1 MKKTI
6 VVDTNVALEDPN
18 FSQNFKDA
26 DIVVPVYSLEEVD
39 NLKKFPDA
47 TGRNAR
53 EFSRFLD
60 KLCDQGDLSKG
71 VKLENGST
79 IRVESNHLP
88 IEGTFKSNYDCLILG
103 VAKWLKDNQNLDVIF
118 VTNDTNL
125 RIRAKIIGIESKSY
139 HESYSNFDFYQGF
152 SEEHVL
158 SDDISDIYKEGFVKY
173 DDHED
178 LHKNEYLLLKD
189 QCNPKR
195 SAIVRHMSDGH
206 CVLLKETEIPVYGLK
221 AKNVKQK
228 FALNALMD
236 PDVHFVALAGPAG
249 TGKTLVA
256 CAAGLDQVTSTRRY
270 KKLLVS
276 RPIVPMGREMGF
288 LPGDIDEKMDPW
300 MKPIQDNIAFL
311 AKSSGSS
318 PEEVMKY
325 MTEKGYLQIEPL
337 TYIRGRSIH
346 GQFLLI
352 DEAQNLTKHEIKT
365 ILTRAG
371 KGTKVVLTGDPY
383 QIDCPRLDK
392 RNNGLIYALN
402 KFKNE
407 AIAASIVLD
416 ETERSELAS
425 IAAKIL

>member
-6 VVDTNVALEDPN
+6 VVDTNVALEDPH
-18 FSQNFKDA
+18 FDKNFKGV

-39 NLKKFPDA
+39 NLKKFPDS

-53 EFSRFLD
+53 EFSRHLD
-60 KLCDQGDLSKG
+60 KLCDEGDLSKG
-71 VKLENGST
+71 ISIGNGNT
-79 IRVESNHLP
+79 LRVEHEHLP
-88 IEGTFKSNYDCLILG
+88 ISGTFKCNYDCLILG
-103 VAKWLKDNQNLDVIF
+103 VAKWLKENKRKDVLFI
-118 VTNDTNL
+118 TNDTNL
-125 RIRAKIIGIESKSY
+125 RIRANLSGIKSKSY
-139 HESYSNFDFYQGF
+139 HESFSNFDFYQGY
-152 SEEHVL
+152 SEEHVI
-158 SDDISDIYKEGFVKY
+158 SDDISDIYRDQSLTYE
-173 DDHED
+173 DAED
-178 LHKNEYLLLKD
+178 LHRNEFLLLKD
-189 QCNPKR
+189 QCDPKR
-195 SAIVRHMSDGH
+195 SALARHIEGGKCELIKSGNA
-206 CVLLKETEIPVYGLK
+206 PVFGLTP
-221 AKNVKQK
+221 KNVKQR
-228 FALNALMD
+228 FALHALMD
-236 PDVHFVALAGPAG
+236 PSIQLVALAGPAG

-256 CAAGLDQVTSTRRY
+256 CAAGLEQVTHHKIY
-270 KKLLVS
+270 EKLLVS

-300 MKPIQDNIAFL
+300 MKPIHDNVAFL
-311 AKSSGSS
+311 TKASGAK
-318 PEEVMKY
+318 PQEAIRHLVD
-325 MTEKGYLQIEPL
+325 KGFLQIEPL

-346 GQFLLI
+346 KQFLLI

-392 RNNGLIYALN
+392 RNNGLIYAIN

-425 IAAKIL
+425 IAAKLL